1 MLVADT
7 NLDIYALAQT
17 YAIPFLWKVL
27 GAVVVWII
35 GSILIGTASNLLRRA
50 MTARGLDGTVTTYI
64 ESALRVLLKIVL
76 LVAILGMFGVESTS
90 FAAVLAAAGVAI
102 GMAWSGLLANFAA
115 GIFLVVLRPFKV
127 GDTITSA
134 GVTGDV
140 REIGLFA
147 TTIDSVDNVRVFVGN
162 NKLFS
167 ENIVNYSANSYRRV
181 ELRAQ
186 VAHGVNLADL
196 APRLVARIKQIP
208 NVLQTPSPG
217 VDILEF
223 NAAGTLLY
231 VRPFC
236 NNAHYWQVLDDT
248 QRAIAEVTGN
258 LPVPAPH
265 TVQFNK

>member
-7 NLDIYALAQT
+7 TFDINALIHT
-17 YAIPFLWKVL
+17 YAIPFLWRVL
-27 GAVVVWII
+27 GAIVIWVI
-35 GSILIGTASNLLRRA
+35 GSILIGTAGNLIRRA
-50 MTARGLDGTVTTYI
+50 MTARGIDATVATYI
-64 ESALRVLLKIVL
+64 DSALKVLLKIVL

-147 TTIDSVDNVRVFVGN
+147 TTLDTPENVRVFVGN

-167 ENIVNYSANSYRRV
+167 DNIINYSANAFRRV

-186 VAHGVNLADL
+186 IAHGVNLAEL
-196 APRLVARIKQIP
+196 APRLIARLKQIP
-208 NVLQTPSPG
+208 NVIQTPAPA

-265 TVQFNK
+265 TVHFNK